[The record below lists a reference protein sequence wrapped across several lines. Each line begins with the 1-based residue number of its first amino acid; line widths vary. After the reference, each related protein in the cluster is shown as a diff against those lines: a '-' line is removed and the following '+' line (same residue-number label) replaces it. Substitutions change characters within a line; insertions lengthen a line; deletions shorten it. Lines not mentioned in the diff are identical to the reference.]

1 MSREFDLEE
10 FNRDKRAYS
19 SWNESD
25 HTQETEDTPSESN
38 PLSDLLVFL
47 SDAYHTGSLT
57 SHALAFLWVF
67 RPDLLMADLKGG
79 TVDEIARKAGL
90 TGPQLNSAVRKLR
103 ETVPEIDQV
112 MRQVQTSRTR
122 FLALAKI
129 KARRR
134 LLNIK
139 DREAIAEARIKIA
152 PERVRKSRK
161 KARDFEARKRLRAA
175 RQVLAL
181 ADPLFKAAAEDMRAF
196 DRSMGL
202 RP

>member
-1 MSREFDLEE
+1 MSREIDLEE
-10 FNRDKRAYS
+10 MYRVKHAYS
-19 SWNESD
+19 DWNEAERSHD
-25 HTQETEDTPSESN
+25 TEETPSDSN

-67 RPDLLMADLKGG
+67 RPDLLMTDLKGG
-79 TVDEIARKAGL
+79 TVDEIAIKAGL
-90 TGPQLNSAVRKLR
+90 SGPQLSFAVRKLR
-103 ETVPEIDQV
+103 ETVPEIDSV
-112 MRQVQTSRTR
+112 MRQVQTSRAR
-122 FLALAKI
+122 FLALAEM

-134 LLNIK
+134 LIAIK
-139 DREAIAEARIKIA
+139 DREAMAAARLQIL
-152 PERVRKSRK
+152 PERVRKDRQ
-161 KARDFEARKRLRAA
+161 KARDSEARKRLRAA

-181 ADPLFKAAAEDMRAF
+181 ADPLMKAAAEDMSAF